1 MNLFLITFIFSM
13 LLTMVLIPIFCGMA
27 LRMGISLDI
36 PNERKMHQQPI
47 PRVGGIAMTL
57 GIIAPLLFWVEL
69 GEFVK
74 AVLLG
79 AGVIV
84 IFGLVDDIRGLRFR
98 VKFAGQFLAAFL
110 VIFWGGFQITDLG
123 TILPGA
129 SSLPSFLSIP
139 LTAVVIVGVTN
150 AINLADGLDGLAGG
164 ICMLSFIAIAYFAHS
179 LGVGDISLLALAVSG
194 AIFGFLRFNTYPSTI
209 FMGDTGSQLLGF
221 LAVTLSL
228 KLTQSHGPVSPY
240 VPLLI
245 IGFPVLDTLVVMSE
259 RIAAGKSPFVADK
272 NHLHHKLIRLG
283 FYHTE
288 AVLLI
293 YLLQTVFVTTAYL
306 FRFYTDG
313 FVLSVYL
320 IFSAL
325 VASFL
330 VAAEKYG
337 YRIKRFHFIDTIIK
351 GKLRVLKENNRLI
364 KISFKFIL
372 VSVPLL
378 LLFSCLVPTYLP
390 AFLGKFSLGLVI
402 LLLGIAL
409 TKKEWLGN
417 LIHIALFV
425 AIPFI
430 IYFSEIDPAKWIPG
444 TALLVYDVWGAIT
457 ILFIVLTMKLTRRS
471 DGLKATPLHFLIL
484 CVALIIPNLPG
495 SSIQDFHLGMV
506 AAKIIFF
513 FFGFEVLIGELRNK
527 VNWLGLVT
535 VLSFAVLT
543 AKVSLGF

>member
-1 MNLFLITFIFSM
+1 M

-27 LRMGISLDI
+27 LRMGISLDV
-36 PNERKMHQQPI
+36 PSERKMHQQPT

-57 GIIAPLLFWVEL
+57 GIIAPLVFWVEL
-69 GEFVK
+69 GEFVE

-84 IFGLVDDIRGLRFR
+84 IFGLVDDIRELRSP

-110 VIFWGGFQITDLG
+110 VVFLGGLQITDLG

-129 SSLPSFLSIP
+129 SSLSPFFSIP
-139 LTAVVIVGVTN
+139 LTAVIIVGVTN

-179 LGVGDISLLALAVSG
+179 LGVGDIALLSLAVSG

-245 IGFPVLDTLVVMSE
+245 LGFPILDTLVVMSE

-293 YLLQTVFVTTAYL
+293 YLLQAVYVTAAYL
-306 FRFYTDG
+306 FRFYADW

-320 IFSAL
+320 ILSAL
-325 VASFL
+325 VASFF
-330 VAAEKYG
+330 VTAEKYG
-337 YRIKRFHFIDTIIK
+337 YRIKRFYLIDTIIK

-364 KISFKFIL
+364 KISFKFVLI
-372 VSVPLL
+372 SVPLL
-378 LLFSCLVPTYLP
+378 LLFSCLVPSSLP
-390 AFLGKFSLGLVI
+390 AFLGKLSLGLVI
-402 LLLGIAL
+402 LLLGVAL

-417 LIHIALFV
+417 LIRIALFIV
-425 AIPFI
+425 IPFV
-430 IYFSEIDPAKWIPG
+430 IYFSEIEQVTWIPYPVFY
-444 TALLVYDVWGAIT
+444 VYDFWGVAAIF
-457 ILFIVLTMKLTRRS
+457 FIFLTMKLTRRT

-484 CVALIIPNLPG
+484 CIALIIPNLPG
-495 SSIQDFHLGMV
+495 SAIQDFHLGMV

-527 VNWLGLVT
+527 MNWLGLVT

>member
-1 MNLFLITFIFSM
+1 MTVFILTFIFSM
-13 LLTMVLIPIFCGMA
+13 LLTMVLIPIFSGMA
-27 LRMGISLDI
+27 LRMSISLDV
-36 PNERKMHQQPI
+36 PSERKMHQQPI

-69 GEFVK
+69 GEFVR

-84 IFGLVDDIRGLRFR
+84 IFGLVDDIKELRAR
-98 VKFAGQFLAAFL
+98 VKFAGQFLAAL
-110 VIFWGGFQITDLG
+110 IVIFMGGLQITDLG
-123 TILPGA
+123 TILPGV
-129 SSLPSFLSIP
+129 SSLSPFFSIP
-139 LTAVVIVGVTN
+139 LTVIIIVGVTN

-179 LGVGDISLLALAVSG
+179 LGVENVALLSLAVVG
-194 AIFGFLRFNTYPSTI
+194 AIFGFLRFNTYPSTV
-209 FMGDTGSQLLGF
+209 FMGDAGSQLLGF
-221 LAVTLSL
+221 LVVTLSL

-240 VPLLI
+240 IPLLI
-245 IGFPVLDTLVVMSE
+245 IGFPILDTLVVMSE

-293 YLLQTVFVTTAYL
+293 YPLQAGYVTAAYL

-313 FVLSVYL
+313 FVLSFYL
-320 IFSAL
+320 ISSTL
-325 VASFL
+325 VVSFL

-337 YRIKRFHFIDTIIK
+337 YRIKRVPLIDTVIK
-351 GKLRVLKENNRLI
+351 GKLRVLKENNLLI

-372 VSVPLL
+372 ISVPLL
-378 LLFSCLVPTYLP
+378 LLFSCLVPSNLP
-390 AFLGKFSLGLVI
+390 AFAGNFSLGLII
-402 LLLGIAL
+402 LLLGVAL
-409 TKKEWLGN
+409 LKKELLGN
-417 LIHIALFV
+417 LIRIALFI

-430 IYFSEIDPAKWIPG
+430 IYFSEVDPVKWIPG
-444 TALLVYDVWGAIT
+444 TVLLAYNVWGAIT
-457 ILFIVLTMKLTRRS
+457 ILFIILTMKLTRRS
-471 DGLKATPLHFLIL
+471 DGLRATPLHFLIL

-495 SSIQDFHLGMV
+495 AAIPDFHLGMV

-513 FFGFEVLIGELRNK
+513 FFGFEVLIGEVRNQM
-527 VNWLGLVT
+527 NWLGLVT